1 MKNWLV
7 WLKQLLN
14 RNNLPRWLVISGLVL
29 SLLGFADASYLSIE
43 RLSGRIPPCIITG
56 GCDTVT
62 KSSYSSFGPI
72 PVSVVGSVFY
82 LAVLVLFFGSLVN
95 KDNRLAVLALRI
107 SPFGF
112 LFSLYFLFIQA
123 FVLNAYCIYCLGSFA
138 TSTLIF
144 ALAVY
149 AKIKKQI

>member
-1 MKNWLV
+1 MKNWFA
-7 WLKQLLN
+7 WLQQLLN
-14 RNNLPRWLVISGLVL
+14 RNNLPRWLILSGIVF

-43 RLSGRIPPCIITG
+43 RLSGQTPPCVITG
-56 GCDTVT
+56 GCDVVT

-72 PVSVVGSVFY
+72 PVSVVGSIFY
-82 LAVLVLFFGSLVN
+82 LTILVLFFGSLVN
-95 KDNRLAVLALRI
+95 KDNRLAILALRL

-123 FVLNAYCIYCLGSFA
+123 FILEAYCIYCLGSLA
-138 TSTLIF
+138 TSTAIF
-144 ALAVY
+144 GLAVY

>member
-1 MKNWLV
+1 MKNWFA
-7 WLKQLLN
+7 WLQQLLN
-14 RNNLPRWLVISGLVL
+14 KNNLPRWLVISGLVL

-43 RLSGRIPPCIITG
+43 RLSGRIPPCVITS

-62 KSSYSSFGPI
+62 NSVYSSFGPI

-82 LAVLVLFFGSLVN
+82 LTVLVLFFGSLVN
-95 KDNRLAVLALRI
+95 KDNRLAVLALRL
-107 SPFGF
+107 SPIGF

-123 FVLNAYCIYCLGSFA
+123 FVLEAYCIYCLGSFA
-138 TSTLIF
+138 TSTSIF

>member
-7 WLKQLLN
+7 WLQQLLQ
-14 RNNLPRWLVISGLVL
+14 NNKVPKWLVIA
-29 SLLGFADASYLSIE
+29 GFILALIGFSDASYLSIK
-43 RLSGRIPPCIITG
+43 RLNGQIPPCIITG
-56 GCDTVT
+56 GCDVVT
-62 KSSYSSFGPI
+62 KSAYSSFGPI

-82 LAVLVLFFGSLVN
+82 LSVLVLFFASLVN
-95 KDNRLAVLALRI
+95 KDNRWAVLALKI
-107 SPFGF
+107 TPVGF

-123 FVLNAYCIYCLGSFA
+123 FVLHAYCIYCLGSFA
-138 TSTLIF
+138 TSTLLF

>member
-7 WLKQLLN
+7 WLQRLLQ
-14 RNNLPRWLVISGLVL
+14 NNKVPQWLVISGFVL
-29 SLLGFADASYLSIE
+29 ALIGFSDASYLSMK
-43 RLSGRIPPCIITG
+43 RLSGQIPPCIITG
-56 GCDTVT
+56 GCETVT

-72 PVSVVGSVFY
+72 PVSVAGSVFY
-82 LAVLVLFFGSLVN
+82 LSVLVLFFASLVN
-95 KDNRLAVLALRI
+95 KDNRWAVLALRI

-123 FVLNAYCIYCLGSFA
+123 FVLHAYCIYCLGSFA